1 MQQWST
7 FSAALGECV
16 VEEGPDCDMSF
27 HRDNSRASN
36 VKWAQQQSQA
46 QGGVSEKAPFPA

>member
-1 MQQWST
+1 M
-7 FSAALGECV
+7 CV
-16 VEEGPDCDMSF
+16 VEEDPDCDMSF
-27 HRDNSRASN
+27 HRDYSHASN